1 LGGMNRSTMAKKS
14 QPKAARAVWPSAAI
28 EAWYRTQ
35 LQTMVRDMSTDL
47 YRMLKAAWN
56 TREPVS
62 DARPIEA
69 AGVMFRNAEGRILLL
84 HRTDGR
90 GWAFPGGGIE
100 QGEQPMAAARREAGE
115 ETGMGSNVQLF
126 PFDVRTTDGVR
137 FHTYEAIVGG
147 EFDPILNHEHDA
159 FVWIKPESIRCIDLH
174 PGVFK
179 TLFCGADIAQDA
191 KKRPSINLLRR
202 ALSKW
207 GDIWTQRLESLS
219 DKMANEF
226 ANKSRAYTDRALK
239 QAFSEAGLTVKFQPT
254 KGMLEGYAAV
264 VSENVQLIKSIPQKY
279 LTDVQSVVWTNVMKG
294 GDLKAMAEGIEHT
307 YGVTKRRAAFIARDQ
322 NNKAKAVFERE
333 RDAELGVTEF
343 IWVHSHAGKEPR
355 PTHVRANGKKYSLAK
370 GMYDSDEGKYVFPGE
385 LINCRCTQRAI
396 LPGWDD

>member
-1 LGGMNRSTMAKKS
+1 MAKKK
-14 QPKAARAVWPSAAI
+14 QPPAARAVWPSAAI
-28 EAWYRTQ
+28 EAWYTRE
-35 LQTMVRDMSTDL
+35 LQSMVRTMSTEL
-47 YRMLKAAWN
+47 YRSLKAVWA
-56 TREPVS
+56 TAEPVS
-62 DARPIEA
+62 DASPVWA
-69 AGVMFRNAEGRILLL
+69 AGVLLRDPEGRILLL
-84 HRTDGR
+84 QRADGE
-90 GWAFPGGGIE
+90 GWAFPGGAVE
-100 QGEQPMAAARREAGE
+100 PGETARTAARRELRE
-115 ETGMGSNVQLF
+115 ETQLET
-126 PFDVRTTDGVR
+126 PAPLMWFDEHNMRGVHFVTFECELGR
-137 FHTYEAIVGG
+137 AA
-147 EFDPILNHEHDA
+147 DPVLNHEHTAFRWVTLADA
-159 FVWIKPESIRCIDLH
+159 VPMDLH
-174 PGVFK
+174 PGVRQ
-179 TLFCGADIAQDA
+179 TLYLHGAELGMDAA
-191 KKRPSINLLRR
+191 KKRPSIDLLRR
-202 ALSKW
+202 ALNKW
-207 GDIWTQRLESLS
+207 GDIWTQRLEDLS
-219 DKMANEF
+219 TKLANEF
-226 ANKSRAYTDRALK
+226 ANKSRVYTDRALK